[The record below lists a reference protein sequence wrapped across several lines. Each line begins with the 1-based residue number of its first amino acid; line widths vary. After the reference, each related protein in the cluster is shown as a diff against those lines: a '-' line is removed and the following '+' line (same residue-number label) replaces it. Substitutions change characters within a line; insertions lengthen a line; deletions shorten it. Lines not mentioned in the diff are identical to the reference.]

1 MDDKVKKEIR
11 DYDNYI
17 KLLNKR
23 NEIGKNNF
31 IREIN
36 KGLGD
41 EIKSELTLNKKEKGS
56 KLKNFFKKI
65 FKIF

>member
-11 DYDNYI
+11 DHDNYV
-17 KLLNKR
+17 KLLAKR

-41 EIKSELTLNKKEKGS
+41 DIKSDLTLNKKEKGS
-56 KLKNFFKKI
+56 KLKNFFRKI